1 MINSLPS
8 FSWLKAVLWIG
19 LVIIFSLAIVLWM
32 NTPDLFEYFNMA
44 FCAH

>member
-8 FSWLKAVLWIG
+8 FSWLKAALWIG
-19 LVIIFSLAIVLWM
+19 LVTIFSLAIVLWM